1 MKKRMTRNEV
11 KILNIK
17 RDPRALSGVLD
28 YFCIDKTLFPTVIYE
43 QIKNA
48 KTWY

>member
-1 MKKRMTRNEV
+1 MTRNEV

-17 RDPRALSGVLD
+17 RNPKAFSGVLD
-28 YFCIDKTLFPTVIYE
+28 NFCIDKTLFPKVIYE
-43 QIKNA
+43 QNKNG